1 MYVERV
7 IYCYIPRL
15 KLFHNGG
22 VVKYEGARDLKSFT
36 DFVDDHIS
44 QAPEKIDT
52 KVRAINS
59 SSSYSES

>member
-1 MYVERV
+1 MYVFKERFL
-7 IYCYIPRL
+7 IYCYILRL

-44 QAPEKIDT
+44 QAPDET
-52 KVRAINS
+52 AAKVNS
-59 SSSYSES
+59 TQ

>member
-1 MYVERV
+1 M

-36 DFVDDHIS
+36 NFVDDHIS
-44 QAPEKIDT
+44 QAPDETAT
-52 KVRAINS
+52 KVKS
-59 SSSYSES
+59 TQ